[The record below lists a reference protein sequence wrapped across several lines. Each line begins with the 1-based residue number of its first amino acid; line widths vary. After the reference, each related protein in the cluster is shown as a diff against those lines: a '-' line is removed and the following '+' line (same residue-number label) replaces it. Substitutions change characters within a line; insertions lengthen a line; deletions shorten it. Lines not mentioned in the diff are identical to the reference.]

1 MFLSNVDHSEDDD
14 SNDEDGENSTAA
26 TMTALVS
33 TSVPQYIASVQKSKT
48 KARDQSVSPISPGC
62 CPAHY
67 KTPPKFRVSSEH
79 LSPMLTPSP
88 LRRRPLFPTDAKH
101 KADELVQEQD
111 QDDSDIFLQSPF
123 KSPPLVHR
131 LYPISH
137 PKPIMLDDDEATLFL
152 SSSSAVPSPFFHHTS
167 TQPLLTPVKDSH
179 RTVLAAKQLN
189 SQPAHRVGVGTKRKS
204 AQSGGGDFST
214 PLRPVPSA
222 TCTPLN
228 ISAPKPD
235 SSSGV
240 AFHRLAPLP
249 APRFTPQPKN
259 KAETD
264 AFVKKQAETMKRL
277 RIRDPD
283 DSDEDWGIIEDWDSD
298 GEPVPRLPALRKCK
312 SRSISPNKSLLIN
325 AALVPQKGSSK
336 DEVTEAISPGG
347 HIIKRRARSRPVSI
361 ELLESVNNTP
371 SPKAEGSSTKSP
383 PVTVTFPSVS
393 RDRNRPTSFVGSPC
407 PVPRRRLT
415 GSSGPNPFLSN
426 SPSRPNLHSQAR
438 PRPFARMPS
447 NSSATL
453 FFGPSIPQ
461 SVQCPR
467 TRTNSSAAAIHD
479 MSVQARLSP
488 ANRHSYAGPD
498 SAGFSTAQMPWT
510 LRSGLDTPSP
520 NSSPLNDGPGTVY
533 SDDEDMLFEGP
544 TESSFVFSVTE
555 GTPSPRSQKG
565 KKGLLPSK
573 YKPRDSGIVLSDDES
588 MPARNSALST
598 SSSSVYSDNDNGDD
612 LVTPGIVPGAL
623 SGWPRISGVDDAHLH
638 SFNQSHPYQYFNHDE
653 DDVDAF
659 ILRTLEAGGKPSAA
673 ESKKPPGT
681 PVKKLKSHFG
691 FDGERPWQSA
701 VASKVGFSFDG
712 AEGGKGKKPRKSL
725 PAAFPI
731 PLGKGNVMTIRT
743 GGSDTEEDEE
753 AMSPSSRKQYKGLG
767 LGRPAGRWL
776 MRRSSSGAFSS
787 GESAGGTPTRRNI
800 HLKDWT
806 MPTAR
811 TLTSETTGSRSSSNS
826 SVISLNSPTIAR
838 HLPSKSSTTH
848 SYSPLGPRSQKTSTI
863 EHVRNVSDAGRFEK
877 DFVEVEQVGSGE
889 FGKVIKVRA
898 KIGRGLEDTVWA
910 VKRSK
915 PFEGPRH
922 RLRLREEVDILAHL
936 SARGAHPNVLTYV
949 DSWEQDDALFIRTE
963 LCELGNFAR
972 FLWEYGRAFPRL
984 DEARVWKIIV
994 DLSNGLRFIH
1004 EAGIIHLDLKPANIF
1019 LTREGRFKI
1028 GDFGMASVWPR
1039 PGGAFEREG
1048 DKVYLAREVLQG
1060 TYGKAADI
1068 FSLGMTMLETAA
1080 NIVVPDQGDGWHR
1093 LRQEDFS
1100 QMDLDGSPEL
1110 FALIKSMMRT
1120 DPARRVNVQAVC
1132 EHAVVSRA
1140 RATME
1145 RTYEEAKR
1153 NGTSLFAASPLA
1165 GVSNTFLAEILG
1177 RDCDDMDLS
1186 L

>member
-1 MFLSNVDHSEDDD
+1 
-14 SNDEDGENSTAA
+14 
-26 TMTALVS
+26 MTALVS
-33 TSVPQYIASVQKSKT
+33 TSVPQYIASVQKPRNR
-48 KARDQSVSPISPGC
+48 ARDQSVSPISPGC
-62 CPAHY
+62 CATHY
-67 KTPPKFRVSSEH
+67 QTPPKLRVSSEH

-88 LRRRPLFPTDAKH
+88 LRRRPLFPADAQR
-101 KADELVQEQD
+101 KADGLAQEQD
-111 QDDSDIFLQSPF
+111 HDDSDIFLQSPF

-137 PKPIMLDDDEATLFL
+137 PKPIKPIMLDDDEATLFL
-152 SSSSAVPSPFFHHTS
+152 SSSSAVSSPFFHHAS

-179 RTVLAAKQLN
+179 RAVLAAKQLN

-214 PLRPVPSA
+214 PLRPVSSA

-235 SSSGV
+235 PSSGI

-249 APRFTPQPKN
+249 APRFTPQPKS
-259 KAETD
+259 KADTD
-264 AFVKKQAETMKRL
+264 AFLKRQAETMKRL
-277 RIRDPD
+277 RIRDLD
-283 DSDEDWGIIEDWDSD
+283 DSDEDWGIIDRDSD
-298 GEPVPRLPALRKCK
+298 GEPVQRLPALRKCK
-312 SRSISPNKSLLIN
+312 SRSISPKKSFLIN

-361 ELLESVNNTP
+361 ELLESVNHSP
-371 SPKAEGSSTKSP
+371 SPKAEYSNTKLP
-383 PVTVTFPSVS
+383 HVPITFPSVS
-393 RDRNRPTSFVGSPC
+393 RDRNRPTSFVGSPS

-415 GSSGPNPFLSN
+415 GSSGPNPFLSHP
-426 SPSRPNLHSQAR
+426 PSRLNLHSQPR
-438 PRPFARMPS
+438 PRPFARIAS
-447 NSSATL
+447 NSSATH

-461 SVQCPR
+461 SVQCSR
-467 TRTNSSAAAIHD
+467 KRTNSSVD
-479 MSVQARLSP
+479 PTLDLCTQSRLSP
-488 ANRHSYAGPD
+488 SNRHSYAGPN
-498 SAGFSTAQMPWT
+498 STGVSVAPMSWT

-533 SDDEDMLFEGP
+533 SDDEEMLFEGP
-544 TESSFVFSVTE
+544 TESSFVFSITE

-565 KKGLLPSK
+565 KEGLLPSK

-588 MPARNSALST
+588 IPARNSALSR
-598 SSSSVYSDNDNGDD
+598 SSSSIYSDNDNGDD
-612 LVTPGIVPGAL
+612 LVTPGVVPGAL

-659 ILRTLEAGGKPSAA
+659 ILRTLEAGGKPSAT
-673 ESKKPPGT
+673 EGKKPPGT

-691 FDGERPWQSA
+691 LDGERPWQSA
-701 VASKVGFSFDG
+701 VASKIGFSFDG
-712 AEGGKGKKPRKSL
+712 VEGGKGNAKKPRKSL
-725 PAAFPI
+725 PAAFPL
-731 PLGKGNVMTIRT
+731 PLVKGNTMTTKT

-753 AMSPSSRKQYKGLG
+753 TISPSSRKQYKGLG

-787 GESAGGTPTRRNI
+787 GESTGGTPTRRNI
-800 HLKDWT
+800 NLKDW
-806 MPTAR
+806 PIPAAR
-811 TLTSETTGSRSSSNS
+811 TLTVDTTGSRSSSNS
-826 SVISLNSPTIAR
+826 SMISLNSPTIAR
-838 HLPSKSSTTH
+838 HLPSKTSATH
-848 SYSPLGPRSQKTSTI
+848 SHSPLGPRSRKMSVI

-877 DFVEVEQVGSGE
+877 EFVEVEQVGSGE

-898 KIGRGLEDTVWA
+898 KIGRGFEDTVWA

-936 SARGAHPNVLTYV
+936 SARGAHSNVLTYV
-949 DSWEQDDALFIRTE
+949 DK

-984 DEARVWKIIV
+984 DEARVWKIMV

-1068 FSLGMTMLETAA
+1068 FSLGMTMLETAT

-1120 DPARRVNVQAVC
+1120 DPARRVDVHGVC
-1132 EHAVVSRA
+1132 AHTVVSRA
-1140 RATME
+1140 RAAME
-1145 RTYEEAKR
+1145 RIYEEAKR
-1153 NGTSLFAASPLA
+1153 DGTSLFAASPLA
-1165 GVSNTFLAEILG
+1165 GVSNTFLEEILG
-1177 RDCDDMDLS
+1177 RDYDDMDLS
-1186 L
+1186 P

>member
-1 MFLSNVDHSEDDD
+1 
-14 SNDEDGENSTAA
+14 
-26 TMTALVS
+26 
-33 TSVPQYIASVQKSKT
+33 
-48 KARDQSVSPISPGC
+48 
-62 CPAHY
+62 
-67 KTPPKFRVSSEH
+67 
-79 LSPMLTPSP
+79 MLTPSP
-88 LRRRPLFPTDAKH
+88 LRRRPLFPVDAKH
-101 KADELVQEQD
+101 KADELAQEQD
-111 QDDSDIFLQSPF
+111 HDDSDIFLQSPF

-131 LYPISH
+131 LCPISH
-137 PKPIMLDDDEATLFL
+137 PKPIKPIMLDDDEATLFL

-214 PLRPVPSA
+214 PLRPVPST

-235 SSSGV
+235 PSSGI

-249 APRFTPQPKN
+249 APRFTPQPKS
-259 KAETD
+259 KADAD
-264 AFVKKQAETMKRL
+264 AFVKRQAETMKRL

-283 DSDEDWGIIEDWDSD
+283 DSDEGWGIIEDLDSD
-298 GEPVPRLPALRKCK
+298 GEPVQRLPALRKCK
-312 SRSISPNKSLLIN
+312 SRSISPKKSLLIN
-325 AALVPQKGSSK
+325 AALVPQKGSAK

-361 ELLESVNNTP
+361 ELLESVNHTP
-371 SPKAEGSSTKSP
+371 SPKAEASNMKSP
-383 PVTVTFPSVS
+383 PVPVTFPSVS
-393 RDRNRPTSFVGSPC
+393 RDRNRPTSIVGSPS

-426 SPSRPNLHSQAR
+426 PLSRPNLHSQPR
-438 PRPFARMPS
+438 PRPFARMTS

-461 SVQCPR
+461 SAQCPR
-467 TRTNSSAAAIHD
+467 TRTNSSVTATLD
-479 MSVQARLSP
+479 LSMQSRLSP
-488 ANRHSYAGPD
+488 VNRHSYAGPD
-498 SAGFSTAQMPWT
+498 SAGFSVAPMPWT

-533 SDDEDMLFEGP
+533 SDDEDMLFGP
-544 TESSFVFSVTE
+544 TDSSFVFSVTE
-555 GTPSPRSQKG
+555 GTPPPRSQKG
-565 KKGLLPSK
+565 KEGLLPSK

-588 MPARNSALST
+588 MPPRNSALST
-598 SSSSVYSDNDNGDD
+598 SSSSIYSDNDNGDD
-612 LVTPGIVPGAL
+612 LVTPGIMPGAL
-623 SGWPRISGVDDAHLH
+623 SGWPRISGVDDAQLH

-673 ESKKPPGT
+673 EGKKPPGT

-691 FDGERPWQSA
+691 LDGGRPWQSA
-701 VASKVGFSFDG
+701 VASKVGFSFDS
-712 AEGGKGKKPRKSL
+712 AEGGKGNGNGNGKKPRKSL

-731 PLGKGNVMTIRT
+731 PLGKGSAVTIKT

-753 AMSPSSRKQYKGLG
+753 TISPSSRKQYKGLG

-800 HLKDWT
+800 NLKDW
-806 MPTAR
+806 PIPAAR
-811 TLTSETTGSRSSSNS
+811 TLIVDTTGSRSSSNS
-826 SVISLNSPTIAR
+826 SAISLNSPTIAR
-838 HLPSKSSTTH
+838 HLPSKTSTTH
-848 SYSPLGPRSQKTSTI
+848 SHSPLGPRSRKMSAI

-877 DFVEVEQVGSGE
+877 EFVEVEQVGSGE

-898 KIGRGLEDTVWA
+898 KIRRELDDTVWA

-1068 FSLGMTMLETAA
+1068 FSLGMTMLETAT

-1110 FALIKSMMRT
+1110 FALIRSMMRT
-1120 DPARRVNVQAVC
+1120 DPARRVDVQAVC
-1132 EHAVVSRA
+1132 AHAVVSRA
-1140 RATME
+1140 RAAME

-1165 GVSNTFLAEILG
+1165 GVSDTFLEEILG

>member
-1 MFLSNVDHSEDDD
+1 
-14 SNDEDGENSTAA
+14 
-26 TMTALVS
+26 MTALVS
-33 TSVPQYIASVQKSKT
+33 TSVPQYIPSVQKSRNKV
-48 KARDQSVSPISPGC
+48 RDQSVSPISTGC
-62 CPAHY
+62 RTSHY
-67 KTPPKFRVSSEH
+67 QTPPKLRVSSEH

-88 LRRRPLFPTDAKH
+88 LRRRPLFPADARY
-101 KADELVQEQD
+101 KADAPAQKQD
-111 QDDSDIFLQSPF
+111 HDDSDIFLQSPF
-123 KSPPLVHR
+123 KSPPVMHR
-131 LYPISH
+131 LYPVPH

-167 TQPLLTPVKDSH
+167 TQPLRTPVKDSH
-179 RTVLAAKQLN
+179 RSILAAKQLN

-214 PLRPVPSA
+214 PLRPVSSA

-235 SSSGV
+235 PSSGI

-249 APRFTPQPKN
+249 APRFTPQPKS
-259 KAETD
+259 KTDTD
-264 AFVKKQAETMKRL
+264 AFLRKQADTMKRL
-277 RIRDPD
+277 RIRDPV
-283 DSDEDWGIIEDWDSD
+283 DSDEDWGIIEDEDSD
-298 GEPVPRLPALRKCK
+298 GEPIQRLPTVRKCK
-312 SRSISPNKSLLIN
+312 SRSISPKKSLLIN
-325 AALVPQKGSSK
+325 AAPVPQKGSSR

-361 ELLESVNNTP
+361 ELLESVNHTQ
-371 SPKAEGSSTKSP
+371 SPKPECSNTK
-383 PVTVTFPSVS
+383 PVPITFPSVS
-393 RDRNRPTSFVGSPC
+393 RDRNRPTSFVGSPS

-415 GSSGPNPFLSN
+415 GSSGPNPFLSDP
-426 SPSRPNLHSQAR
+426 PSRLNLHSQPR
-438 PRPFARMPS
+438 PRPFARMAS
-447 NSSATL
+447 NNSATL

-461 SVQCPR
+461 SAQCPR
-467 TRTNSSAAAIHD
+467 KRTNSSVGATLD
-479 MSVQARLSP
+479 LCTQSRLSP
-488 ANRHSYAGPD
+488 SNRHSYAGPD
-498 SAGFSTAQMPWT
+498 SASFSVAPMPWT

-544 TESSFVFSVTE
+544 TESSFVFSITE

-565 KKGLLPSK
+565 KEGLLPSK

-588 MPARNSALST
+588 IPARNSALSG
-598 SSSSVYSDNDNGDD
+598 SSSSIYSDNDNGDD
-612 LVTPGIVPGAL
+612 LVTPGIVPGAF

-638 SFNQSHPYQYFNHDE
+638 SFNQSHPYQYFDHDE

-673 ESKKPPGT
+673 EGKKPPGT

-691 FDGERPWQSA
+691 LDGGRPWQSA
-701 VASKVGFSFDG
+701 VASKIGFSFDS
-712 AEGGKGKKPRKSL
+712 AEGGKGNANAKKPRKSL
-725 PAAFPI
+725 PAAFPL
-731 PLGKGNVMTIRT
+731 PLGKGNIVITKT
-743 GGSDTEEDEE
+743 GGSDTEEDDETI
-753 AMSPSSRKQYKGLG
+753 SPSSRKQYKGLG

-787 GESAGGTPTRRNI
+787 GESTSGTPTRRNI
-800 HLKDWT
+800 NLKDWP

-811 TLTSETTGSRSSSNS
+811 TLTVETTGSRSSSNS

-838 HLPSKSSTTH
+838 HLPSKTSATH
-848 SYSPLGPRSQKTSTI
+848 SHSPLGPRSRKMSVI
-863 EHVRNVSDAGRFEK
+863 EHARNVSDAGRFEK
-877 DFVEVEQVGSGE
+877 EFVEVEQVGSGE

-984 DEARVWKIIV
+984 DEARVWKIMV
-994 DLSNGLRFIH
+994 DLSNGLCFIH

-1068 FSLGMTMLETAA
+1068 FSLGMTMLETAT
-1080 NIVVPDQGDGWHR
+1080 NIVVPDQGDGWHK

-1120 DPARRVNVQAVC
+1120 DPARRVDVQAVC
-1132 EHAVVSRA
+1132 AHAIVSRA
-1140 RATME
+1140 RAAME
-1145 RTYEEAKR
+1145 RTYEAAKR
-1153 NGTSLFAASPLA
+1153 DGTSLFAASPLA
-1165 GVSNTFLAEILG
+1165 GVSNTFLEEILG
-1177 RDCDDMDLS
+1177 HDCDDMDLS
-1186 L
+1186 P

>member
-1 MFLSNVDHSEDDD
+1 
-14 SNDEDGENSTAA
+14 
-26 TMTALVS
+26 MTALVS
-33 TSVPQYIASVQKSKT
+33 TSVPQYIASVQKSRNR
-48 KARDQSVSPISPGC
+48 ARDQSVSPISPGC
-62 CPAHY
+62 CATHY
-67 KTPPKFRVSSEH
+67 QTPPKLRVSSEH

-88 LRRRPLFPTDAKH
+88 LRRRPLFPADAQH
-101 KADELVQEQD
+101 KADGLAQEQD
-111 QDDSDIFLQSPF
+111 HDDSDIFLQSPF

-137 PKPIMLDDDEATLFL
+137 PKSIKPVMLDDDEATLFL
-152 SSSSAVPSPFFHHTS
+152 SSSSAVSSPFFHHAS

-179 RTVLAAKQLN
+179 RAVLAAKQLN

-214 PLRPVPSA
+214 PLRPVSSA

-235 SSSGV
+235 PSSGI

-249 APRFTPQPKN
+249 APRFTPQPKS
-259 KAETD
+259 KADTD
-264 AFVKKQAETMKRL
+264 AFLKRQAETMKRL
-277 RIRDPD
+277 RIRDLD
-283 DSDEDWGIIEDWDSD
+283 DSDEDWGIIDRDSD
-298 GEPVPRLPALRKCK
+298 GEPVQRLPALRKCK
-312 SRSISPNKSLLIN
+312 SRSISPKKSLLIN

-361 ELLESVNNTP
+361 ELLESVNHSP
-371 SPKAEGSSTKSP
+371 SPKAEYSNTKPP
-383 PVTVTFPSVS
+383 PVPITFPSVS
-393 RDRNRPTSFVGSPC
+393 RDRNRPTSFVGSPS

-415 GSSGPNPFLSN
+415 GSSGPNPFLSHP
-426 SPSRPNLHSQAR
+426 PSRLNLHSQPR
-438 PRPFARMPS
+438 PRPFARIAS
-447 NSSATL
+447 NSSATH

-467 TRTNSSAAAIHD
+467 KRTNSSVDATLD
-479 MSVQARLSP
+479 LCTQSRLSP
-488 ANRHSYAGPD
+488 SNRHSYAGPD
-498 SAGFSTAQMPWT
+498 SAGVSVAPMSWT

-544 TESSFVFSVTE
+544 TESSFVFSITE

-565 KKGLLPSK
+565 KEGLLPSK

-588 MPARNSALST
+588 IPARNSALSR
-598 SSSSVYSDNDNGDD
+598 SSSSIYSDNDNGDD
-612 LVTPGIVPGAL
+612 LVTPGVVPGAF

-659 ILRTLEAGGKPSAA
+659 ILRTLEAGGKPSTT
-673 ESKKPPGT
+673 EGKKPPGT

-691 FDGERPWQSA
+691 LDGGRPWQSA
-701 VASKVGFSFDG
+701 VASKIGFSFDG
-712 AEGGKGKKPRKSL
+712 VEGGKGNAKKPRKSL
-725 PAAFPI
+725 PAAFPL
-731 PLGKGNVMTIRT
+731 PLGKVNTMTT
-743 GGSDTEEDEE
+743 KAGGSDTEEDEE
-753 AMSPSSRKQYKGLG
+753 TISPSSRKQYKGLG

-787 GESAGGTPTRRNI
+787 GESTGGTPTRRNI
-800 HLKDWT
+800 NLKDW
-806 MPTAR
+806 PIPAAR
-811 TLTSETTGSRSSSNS
+811 TLTVDTTGSRSSSNS
-826 SVISLNSPTIAR
+826 SMISLNSPTIAR
-838 HLPSKSSTTH
+838 HLPSKTSATH
-848 SYSPLGPRSQKTSTI
+848 SHSPLGPRSRKMSVI

-877 DFVEVEQVGSGE
+877 EFVEVEQVGSGE

-936 SARGAHPNVLTYV
+936 SGRGAHPNVLTYV

-984 DEARVWKIIV
+984 DEARVWKIMV

-1068 FSLGMTMLETAA
+1068 FSLGMTMLETAT

-1093 LRQEDFS
+1093 LRQEDFG

-1120 DPARRVNVQAVC
+1120 DPARRVDVHGVC
-1132 EHAVVSRA
+1132 AHTVVSRA
-1140 RATME
+1140 RAAME

-1153 NGTSLFAASPLA
+1153 DGTSLFAASPLA
-1165 GVSNTFLAEILG
+1165 GVSNTFLEEILG
-1177 RDCDDMDLS
+1177 RDYDDMDLS
-1186 L
+1186 P